1 MNIKYILLLLCLLCC
16 GAASSAPYRQK
27 VQSTGQIAKLLPEE
41 ISKFVR
47 KKYPDATILWFEKQ
61 STGYKVG
68 IQDADMSKK
77 IEFGKEH
84 LWLTTVWEISPA
96 DVPENVLYALQDE
109 AYDPSGIEQATV
121 IETPE
126 DVYYSLKL
134 KQANHAV
141 EIKIDALGK
150 IIP

>member
-16 GAASSAPYRQK
+16 GAASSAPYRK
-27 VQSTGQIAKLLPEE
+27 
-41 ISKFVR
+41 
-47 KKYPDATILWFEKQ
+47 
-61 STGYKVG
+61 
-68 IQDADMSKK
+68 
-77 IEFGKEH
+77 H
-84 LWLTTVWEISPA
+84 LWLTTMWEISPA

-109 AYDPSGIEQATV
+109 TYDPSGIEQATV